1 MIFDVGSEV
10 CVWKFGSTFFMG
22 IDCVSRVDMDPNC
35 EMKEEFQW
43 GQTNIL
49 FLGTIRDDYLVQN
62 EMVKKYV
69 NMSIFLRFLTM

>member
-1 MIFDVGSEV
+1 
-10 CVWKFGSTFFMG
+10 MG
-22 IDCVSRVDMDPNC
+22 IDCVSRVDMDPIC

-43 GQTNIL
+43 CQTNIL
-49 FLGTIRDDYLVQN
+49 FLGTIRDEDLVQN